1 MANNYVIELVEEEI
15 NTLLAALD
23 NVAHRIARPLI
34 DKILGQAQPQA
45 QVHAEN
51 AAKAAQEAQVQAE
64 GGVKSEALPLGSI
77 GTE

>member
-23 NVAHRIARPLI
+23 QVAHRIARPLI
-34 DKILGQAQPQA
+34 DKIIGQAQPQA

-51 AAKAAQEAQVQAE
+51 AQKAAQEQAANDA
-64 GGVKSEALPLGSI
+64 GSATPLGTI
-77 GTE
+77 GTV